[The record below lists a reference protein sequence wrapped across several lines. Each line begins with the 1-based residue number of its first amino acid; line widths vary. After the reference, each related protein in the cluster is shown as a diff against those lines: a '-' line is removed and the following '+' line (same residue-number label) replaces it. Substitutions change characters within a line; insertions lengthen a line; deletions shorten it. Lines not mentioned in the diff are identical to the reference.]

1 MQKIVRFFLIFFVAL
16 VCLGSENLK
25 SNNSLLPVLPQD
37 PISLGG
43 RISFLGHNTN
53 LIGLLYNEKL
63 EEVMFNDLADG
74 VVLKD
79 GPGFVSIKK
88 ISQLAMTGNYLNKEY
103 SILSKKSLD
112 GAVPPFLLLSPNAQY
127 VPNAGVVVEPAQTDN
142 KQSLSETRI
151 YDSENGALLYTIEG
165 PASIDGIAKHLVVIN
180 SQSSFLVNLDTGEI
194 YINDIDVGSYNFD
207 SELFVTKKRIFSLKE
222 KKTVSDLSSFGFVTR
237 PRIDDDTIIF
247 VTYNEA
253 SFAYKYTRLT
263 RLGELVEQRNVVL
276 PNDASASKV
285 YQLGSIYKNFAIG
298 LSVGPKKDFYKIFDL
313 YTGFVYL
320 ERSPDRDS
328 ESYCFFSG
336 AKCVFGTKEGA
347 EVIDLSTMKVIK
359 NIVFPEKP
367 IILSDDE
374 RIFVIT
380 PSSGPLSKSMTGVFL
395 DEQRRPV
402 LHTITSLPST
412 AGTFRLWK
420 NNVLSFTITKR
431 FEKSVLHNDIDIGWH
446 GIGSSAPFKTVNISF
461 QSESWSYVFKD
472 GMLFL
477 GLSAGAISV
486 VSCEDGRIVYVIPL
500 ISGCPQLQKD
510 GPSTI
515 TVNDGTI
522 LFQAMCGDIN
532 TFLCY
537 QEYTKARLAKL
548 DYPATRKTVPI
559 AVNKN
564 YLAVI
569 HKNTLDFPMQSG
581 IEVHYFENDETH
593 KINGFYICFNDEK
606 IYYYKYIR
614 EGDKENRYLCSF
626 DLRTKEETE
635 SIIEKTVKGPASIVH
650 EAIGTSDGDL
660 FNLNGEWMQRD
671 VGEPIPVFE
680 NGEKSVFTN
689 LDQIG
694 LCSTLFSLD
703 PCPTFYIKMSENT
716 KNKTLFEISNTRE
729 DGLGDVFKG
738 DVYVV
743 TLGEGDRL
751 PLFSR
756 LANPVK
762 IGPLLSGMSQKIW
775 VDVPGNLENFGLVF
789 ISNGLLDTQKSMFSV
804 IDKGPR
810 PMYEGT
816 PITLNGPKSVVLTL
830 WKRQ

>member
-43 RISFLGHNTN
+43 RISFLGHSSN
-53 LIGLLYNEKL
+53 LIGLLHNEKL
-63 EEVMFNDLADG
+63 EEVMFNDLVDG
-74 VVLKD
+74 VILKD
-79 GPGFVSIKK
+79 GPGFMSVKK
-88 ISQLAMTGNYLNKEY
+88 TSQLAMLENYLNKEY
-103 SILSKKSLD
+103 SILSKKNLD
-112 GAVPPFLLLSPNAQY
+112 GDVLPFLLLSPNAQY

-142 KQSLSETRI
+142 KQLPSVTRV
-151 YDSENGALLYTIEG
+151 YDSENGVLLYTIKG
-165 PASIDGIAKHLVVIN
+165 LVSIDGIAKHLVVIN

-194 YINDIDVGSYNFD
+194 YIKDIDTGNYNFD
-207 SELFVTKKRIFSLKE
+207 SELFVTKKLIFSLKE
-222 KKTVSDLSSFGFVTR
+222 KKMISDLSSFGFTTR
-237 PRIDDDTIIF
+237 PRMDDSTIIF
-247 VTYNEA
+247 VAYNEA
-253 SFAYKYTRLT
+253 SLAYKYTRLT
-263 RLGELVEQRNVVL
+263 RQGEVIEQKDVVF
-276 PNDASASKV
+276 PSDASASKV
-285 YQLGSIYKNFAIG
+285 YHLGSIYKYFAIG
-298 LSVGPKKDFYKIFDL
+298 LGVGVKKCFYKIFDL
-313 YTGFVYL
+313 NTGFVYL
-320 ERSPDRDS
+320 ERNPDRDA
-328 ESYCFFSG
+328 ESYCFFSD
-336 AKCVFGTKEGA
+336 AKCVFGTNEGA

-367 IILSDDE
+367 IILSDDG

-395 DEQRRPV
+395 DEQKRPV

-412 AGTFRLWK
+412 ASTFRLWK

-446 GIGSSAPFKTVNISF
+446 GIGSSVPFKTVNISF

-500 ISGCPQLQKD
+500 ISDCPQLQKD
-510 GPSTI
+510 APSTI

-522 LFQAMCGDIN
+522 LFRAMCGDIN

-626 DLRTKEETE
+626 DLRTKKETE
-635 SIIEKTVKGPASIVH
+635 SVIEKTVKGPASIVH

-671 VGEPIPVFE
+671 MGELITVLE
-680 NGEKSVFTN
+680 NGEKSIFTN
-689 LDQIG
+689 LNQIG

-703 PCPTFYIKMSENT
+703 PCPVFSIKMSENT
-716 KNKTLFEISNTRE
+716 KNKALFEISNTRE

-738 DVYVV
+738 DIYVV
-743 TLGEGDRL
+743 TLGEDGYL
-751 PLFSR
+751 PLFSK
-756 LANPVK
+756 LIVSAK
-762 IGPLLSGMSQKIW
+762 IDPLLPGMSQKIW
-775 VDVPGNLENFGLVF
+775 VDVPGNPENFGLVI

-804 IDKGPR
+804 IDKRPR
-810 PMYEGT
+810 LLYEGT

-830 WKRQ
+830 WKK